1 MQLKMHKR
9 QHLCLFSLLINVPGK
24 RSCEMCLVHKMGLK
38 HENAGELS
46 WWVQDAKTSCS
57 PWVWMSQKSF
67 FWLPSLQPC

>member
-24 RSCEMCLVHKMGLK
+24 RSRKMHLVHKTGSK

-46 WWVQDAKTSCS
+46 WWVQDATMSCS
-57 PWVWMSQKSF
+57 PWVWMSQMSF
-67 FWLPSLQPC
+67 FCLLSLQPR